1 MRWPRILGLGVF
13 LVAYGTNVST
23 PLLISYKE
31 RLSIGDNATMA
42 IFVVYVVGI
51 LGVLPFGGQLSDR
64 YGRRTVAVPFVLLA
78 GLASLML
85 LFGRDSFALLLLGR
99 FFLGASAGVVLSVGA
114 AWMQELLGPRLEQ
127 RSAVLS
133 TVLTYGG
140 FGFGPLS
147 ALLFETDRAPLI
159 VPFAVH
165 AAATLLVLPFLLR
178 VPETAGKSTNPIRLQ
193 LGIPPNGRRFFRR
206 VVAPAALWVF
216 GFPSASFALFPVIIS
231 DSVEGSKIAVAAAS
245 ATVTSWAGLAA
256 RPLLPRLGA
265 QRSLNVGMALGTLGY
280 VFGSL
285 AYGAGVWQ
293 LLLPAAAGLGGASGL
308 LTGGS
313 LELLGRMANEASR
326 GSTMSTFYL
335 LAYPGMAMPLIITGM
350 AVFIGLTSALITVT
364 AVSALSMLW
373 VVTGSRR
380 EEFINH

>member
-1 MRWPRILGLGVF
+1 MRWPRILGLGIF

-23 PLLISYKE
+23 PLLVAYKE

-42 IFVVYVVGI
+42 IFAVYVAGI
-51 LGVLPFGGQLSDR
+51 MIVLPFGGQLSDR
-64 YGRRTVAVPFVLLA
+64 YGRRSIAVPFVLLA
-78 GLASLML
+78 GLASLIL
-85 LFGRDSFALLLLGR
+85 LLGRDSFALLLLGR

-114 AWMQELLGPRLEQ
+114 AWMQELLGPGLEQ
-127 RSAVLS
+127 RSAILS
-133 TVLTYGG
+133 TILTYGG

-159 VPFAVH
+159 VPYVVH
-165 AAATLLVLPFLLR
+165 AAATLLVVPFLLR
-178 VPETAGKSTNPIRLQ
+178 VPETAGSSTDRIRLQ
-193 LGIPPNGRRFFRR
+193 LGIPPDGRRFFRR
-206 VVAPAALWVF
+206 VLAPAALWVF
-216 GFPSASFALFPVIIS
+216 SFPSASFALFPVIIS

-245 ATVTSWAGLAA
+245 AIVTSWSGLAA

-285 AYGAGVWQ
+285 AYGTGVWQ
-293 LLLPAAAGLGGASGL
+293 LVLPAAAGLGGASGL
-308 LTGGS
+308 LTGGA
-313 LELLGRMANEASR
+313 LELLGRMANETTR

-350 AVFIGLTSALITVT
+350 AVLIGLTSALITVT
-364 AVSALSMLW
+364 VVSALSMAW
-373 VVTGSRR
+373 VVTGSRKEGLVSR
-380 EEFINH
+380 